1 MKRGQTWMYPFDGFD
16 WLGHFDGKS
25 DLEIVADV
33 RQACVDLKGHAVS
46 PSGKTFVDLCARN
59 VEAIKLARSEKI
71 RAGLEK
77 KKGTENTVPPGNA
90 ESGCLQEGGGDARA
104 SDTTCAH
111 PEAHAVESASGS
123 SDILGHEQRPS
134 GAGIL
139 SASENLSAGT
149 PEASVRKEEEG
160 DKSPVLC
167 TSGAPAMVSRKEA
180 REAFEAFRKAFPGT
194 RRGAAVEWEN
204 FSKKNFPEDAPL
216 LMPALMREMAHKEE
230 CARVGA
236 FVPEWA
242 NLSTW
247 INQRRWTQE
256 LPRPRAQQIR
266 KTSEDLENDK
276 KARMLRWLK
285 DREAGIPT
293 GENYDEIP
301 EAEPAEDD
309 HA

>member
-25 DLEIVADV
+25 DLDIVADV

-90 ESGCLQEGGGDARA
+90 ESGCLQEGGGADGMPA
-104 SDTTCAH
+104 
-111 PEAHAVESASGS
+111 PEK
-123 SDILGHEQRPS
+123 
-134 GAGIL
+134 
-139 SASENLSAGT
+139 LSAGT
-149 PEASVRKEEEG
+149 PEAPVRKAGEG

-167 TSGAPAMVSRKEA
+167 TSGAPAMVSRKAA
-180 REAFEAFRKAFPGT
+180 REAFEAFRKAYPGT
-194 RRGAAVEWEN
+194 RRGADVEWKA
-204 FSKKNFPEDAPL
+204 FCAKASPEDVPL

-256 LPRPRAQQIR
+256 LSTPRAPQVR
-266 KTSEDLENDK
+266 KTSEDLENDR
-276 KARMLRWLK
+276 KAKMVQILK

-293 GENYDEIP
+293 GDDYDQMLD
-301 EAEPAEDD
+301 AECGGDD
-309 HA
+309 DA

>member
-90 ESGCLQEGGGDARA
+90 ES
-104 SDTTCAH
+104 
-111 PEAHAVESASGS
+111 ASGS
-123 SDILGHEQRPS
+123 SGKS
-134 GAGIL
+134 
-139 SASENLSAGT
+139 SSVT
-149 PEASVRKEEEG
+149 PEASGREAEEG
-160 DKSPVLC
+160 AMDSALC
-167 TSGAPAMVSRKEA
+167 TSGVTVSISRKDA
-180 REAFEAFRKAFPGT
+180 RSEFEAFRKAFPGT
-194 RRGAAVEWEN
+194 RRGAEVEWEN
-204 FSKKNFPEDAPL
+204 FSKKNFPKDVPL
-216 LMPALMREMAHKEE
+216 LMPALMREMAHREE

-247 INQRRWTQE
+247 LNQRRWTQE
-256 LPRPRAQQIR
+256 FETPRAPQVR
-266 KTSEDLENDK
+266 KTSEDLENDR
-276 KARMLRWLK
+276 KAKMVQILK
-285 DREAGIPT
+285 DREAGIPP
-293 GENYDEIP
+293 GDDYDQMLD
-301 EAEPAEDD
+301 AECGGDD
-309 HA
+309 DA

>member
-25 DLEIVADV
+25 DLDIVADV

-77 KKGTENTVPPGNA
+77 KKGTE
-90 ESGCLQEGGGDARA
+90 GCLQEGGGAARA

-111 PEAHAVESASGS
+111 PEAHEVESASGS
-123 SDILGHEQRPS
+123 SGILGQEQRPS
-134 GAGIL
+134 GADGMP
-139 SASENLSAGT
+139 APEKLSAGT
-149 PEASVRKEEEG
+149 PEAPVRKAGEG

-167 TSGAPAMVSRKEA
+167 TSGAPAMVSRKAA
-180 REAFEAFRKAFPGT
+180 REAFEAFRKAYPGT
-194 RRGAAVEWEN
+194 RRGADVEWEN
-204 FSKKNFPEDAPL
+204 FSRKNFPEDVPL

-256 LPRPRAQQIR
+256 LSTPRAPQVR
-266 KTSEDLENDK
+266 KTSEDLENDR
-276 KARMLRWLK
+276 KAKMVQILK

-293 GENYDEIP
+293 GDDYDQMLD
-301 EAEPAEDD
+301 AECGGDD
-309 HA
+309 DA

>member
-25 DLEIVADV
+25 DLDIVADV

-59 VEAIKLARSEKI
+59 VESIKLARSEKI

-90 ESGCLQEGGGDARA
+90 ES
-104 SDTTCAH
+104 
-111 PEAHAVESASGS
+111 ASGS
-123 SDILGHEQRPS
+123 SGKSRS
-134 GAGIL
+134 V
-139 SASENLSAGT
+139 T

-160 DKSPVLC
+160 DKSSVLC

-180 REAFEAFRKAFPGT
+180 REAFEAFRKAYPGT
-194 RRGAAVEWEN
+194 RRGADVEWKA
-204 FSKKNFPEDAPL
+204 FCAKASPEDVPL

-256 LPRPRAQQIR
+256 LSTPRAPQIR

-301 EAEPAEDD
+301 EAEPAEDNN
-309 HA
+309 A

>member
-25 DLEIVADV
+25 DLDIVADV

-90 ESGCLQEGGGDARA
+90 ESGCLQEVGGAARA

-111 PEAHAVESASGS
+111 PEAHEVESASGS
-123 SDILGHEQRPS
+123 SGKS
-134 GAGIL
+134 
-139 SASENLSAGT
+139 SSVT
-149 PEASVRKEEEG
+149 PEASGREAEEG
-160 DKSPVLC
+160 ALDSALC
-167 TSGAPAMVSRKEA
+167 TSGVTVSISRKDA
-180 REAFEAFRKAFPGT
+180 RSEFEAFRKAFPGT
-194 RRGAAVEWEN
+194 RRGAEVEWEN
-204 FSKKNFPEDAPL
+204 FSKKNFPEDVPL
-216 LMPALMREMAHKEE
+216 LMPALMREMAHREE

-247 INQRRWTQE
+247 LNQRRWTQE
-256 LPRPRAQQIR
+256 FTAPVAPQVR
-266 KTSEDLENDK
+266 KTSEDLENDR
-276 KARMLRWLK
+276 KAKMVQILK

-293 GENYDEIP
+293 GDDYDQMLD
-301 EAEPAEDD
+301 AECGGDD
-309 HA
+309 DA